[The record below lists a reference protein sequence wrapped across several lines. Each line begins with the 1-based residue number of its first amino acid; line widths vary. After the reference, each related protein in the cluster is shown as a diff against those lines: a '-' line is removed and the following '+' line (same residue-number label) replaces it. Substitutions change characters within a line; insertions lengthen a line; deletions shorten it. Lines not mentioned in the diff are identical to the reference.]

1 MFCKIIL
8 VWHFPLSCFEFLER
22 CESCWKKISVFVFV
36 CSVFILNKTV
46 SPGDHINC
54 NCFPVFWSRSFAN
67 LKQILL
73 FLGCFVMYIVWLN
86 DLTCDFVQLCC
97 NWAKF
102 LNFVQ
107 NLQMICDHP
116 NKPQRVVNFKMFYCW
131 IVDRYLAYMY
141 AYLLILSSYLFNTS

>member
-1 MFCKIIL
+1 MIALQDNSGVTFPFKLFWIFRKVSKLLKKMFCI
-8 VWHFPLSCFEFLER
+8 CFCMLCVYSEQD
-22 CESCWKKISVFVFV
+22 SVPWRPHK
-36 CSVFILNKTV
+36 LQ
-46 SPGDHINC
+46 
-54 NCFPVFWSRSFAN
+54 CFPVFWSRLFAN

-73 FLGCFVMYIVWLN
+73 FLGCFVMSIVWLN

-107 NLQMICDHP
+107 NLQMICNHP

-131 IVDRYLAYMY
+131 IVDRYLAYT
-141 AYLLILSSYLFNTS
+141 YLLILSSYLFNTS